1 VQKRASTDALRN
13 SELQAGRLTVP
24 EWRFRNID
32 TGKVI
37 TIKAKD
43 IGAAW
48 KKMAEDY
55 SDPLHAWQDWAS
67 MD

>member
-1 VQKRASTDALRN
+1 MPR
-13 SELQAGRLTVP
+13 
-24 EWRFRNID
+24 WRFRNID

-43 IGAAW
+43 SEAAW
-48 KKMAEDY
+48 KKIEEDY